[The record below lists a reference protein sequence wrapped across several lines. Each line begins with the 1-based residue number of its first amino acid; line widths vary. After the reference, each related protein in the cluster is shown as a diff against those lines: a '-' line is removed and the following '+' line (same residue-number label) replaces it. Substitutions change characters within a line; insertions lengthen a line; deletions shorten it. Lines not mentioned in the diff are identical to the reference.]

1 MYGPNR
7 CILVNPVDLFKIE
20 ITHMQYA
27 IEFGIAKLFN
37 WYLGN
42 SDHAILEFR
51 FVHANVA
58 KPTSDEKMRYV
69 KGDYAPVNEIL
80 KKSRLGH

>member
-1 MYGPNR
+1 M
-7 CILVNPVDLFKIE
+7 IE
-20 ITHMQYA
+20 TIDHCSP
-27 IEFGIAKLFN
+27 
-37 WYLGN
+37 LGN

-69 KGDYAPVNEIL
+69 KG
-80 KKSRLGH
+80 S

>member
-1 MYGPNR
+1 M
-7 CILVNPVDLFKIE
+7 IE
-20 ITHMQYA
+20 TIDHCSP
-27 IEFGIAKLFN
+27 
-37 WYLGN
+37 LGN

-80 KKSRLGH
+80 KKSRLGHSAENRKYR